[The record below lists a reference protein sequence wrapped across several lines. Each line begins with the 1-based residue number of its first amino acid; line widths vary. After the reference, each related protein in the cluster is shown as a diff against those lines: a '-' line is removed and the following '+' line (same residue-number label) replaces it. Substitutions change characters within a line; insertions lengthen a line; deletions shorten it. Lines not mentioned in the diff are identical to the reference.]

1 MTSGRCRSRK
11 VVFWHINTCEVSCH
25 RVLDCQCQNR
35 IDFFRSLD
43 SGAKTS
49 HAEVKNPSVRWTRL
63 HLHCDPRACRSLTHG
78 IFEGGNGRYIRS
90 MHEDRQDWSFGT
102 IYKEGHLGASRTRGK
117 HMDAMWCHVKCHV
130 RRRACEAVGRPC
142 RACEAPWVW
151 AEPAR
156 PPVRLSCV
164 EHRETLP
171 ACR

>member
-1 MTSGRCRSRK
+1 MIRLPDVRGKLQCS
-11 VVFWHINTCEVSCH
+11 INVSCSRFRPRIIVFDTSAFSEFPELFVH
-25 RVLDCQCQNR
+25 NACCATSARTRTPQTAVLACYDNQTINSSINKNHLIHTNR
-35 IDFFRSLD
+35 
-43 SGAKTS
+43 
-49 HAEVKNPSVRWTRL
+49 
-63 HLHCDPRACRSLTHG
+63 
-78 IFEGGNGRYIRS
+78 
-90 MHEDRQDWSFGT
+90 T